1 MAREKADLSA
11 WATWALAALA
21 VAGSYYAY
29 DAIAPVADLLRRQR
43 GFTQEHIGLLNA
55 IFSLPNIPLS
65 LIAGVLIDRFGPA
78 KSSFVLSGLCFVG
91 AALTAWGEPFEVMA
105 LGRLIFGVGEETL
118 LIAALACLARRFQ
131 GGPSA
136 LAMALMFSLAR
147 VGSYSADLSPS
158 WAAPL
163 YAMGWRAP
171 LLLAAGLTGAGF
183 IAGGL
188 LYLLERKREGEA
200 QASRAHDRFQWSDL
214 KAFDASFWSILT
226 LNVLFASVFF
236 PFRSTFAIIYFQDA
250 KGLSLDAAGL
260 ANSWVFFAAIFA
272 TPIFGALAD
281 RFGRRATL
289 LVFGAALMPMT
300 FFLLG
305 ATHAPIWISTALMGA
320 SFSVIPAVIWPSTAM
335 LASPQRLGTAF
346 GVINV
351 LQSLGMFACNWAA
364 GKLNDG
370 FHAGAQNPAGY
381 GPMMIMFGALSLVS
395 LAATLG
401 LWARER
407 GPKGH
412 GLQAPAQRL

>member
-1 MAREKADLSA
+1 MAREKADRSA

-91 AALTAWGEPFEVMA
+91 AALTAWGEPFEIMA

-118 LIAALACLARRFQ
+118 LIAALACLARRFK

-171 LLLAAGLTGAGF
+171 LL
-183 IAGGL
+183 
-188 LYLLERKREGEA
+188 
-200 QASRAHDRFQWSDL
+200 
-214 KAFDASFWSILT
+214 
-226 LNVLFASVFF
+226 
-236 PFRSTFAIIYFQDA
+236 RSA
-250 KGLSLDAAGL
+250 
-260 ANSWVFFAAIFA
+260 V
-272 TPIFGALAD
+272 
-281 RFGRRATL
+281 RRL
-289 LVFGAALMPMT
+289 
-300 FFLLG
+300 
-305 ATHAPIWISTALMGA
+305 
-320 SFSVIPAVIWPSTAM
+320 
-335 LASPQRLGTAF
+335 R
-346 GVINV
+346 
-351 LQSLGMFACNWAA
+351 
-364 GKLNDG
+364 
-370 FHAGAQNPAGY
+370 
-381 GPMMIMFGALSLVS
+381 
-395 LAATLG
+395 
-401 LWARER
+401 
-407 GPKGH
+407 
-412 GLQAPAQRL
+412 